1 VRGPSIATGY
11 WCQDAA
17 SRAAFQGTW
26 LSTGDVYT
34 FSADGYWTF
43 LGRNNDMIKA
53 GGIWVSPAEVES
65 VLIEHPD
72 VLEAA
77 VVGARDADGLE
88 VAVAFVIA
96 RTGATVDPAAIDEH
110 CRSRMAAFKRPKRL
124 VVVES
129 LPKTATGKIQR
140 FALRNQLAAD

>member
-1 VRGPSIATGY
+1 
-11 WCQDAA
+11 
-17 SRAAFQGTW
+17 
-26 LSTGDVYT
+26 VYT
-34 FSADGYWTF
+34 VSADGYWTF

-77 VVGARDADGLE
+77 VVGARDDDGLE
-88 VAVAFVIA
+88 VTVAFVIA
-96 RTGATVDPAAIDEH
+96 RSGATIDREAIDAH
-110 CRSRMAAFKRPKRL
+110 CRLKMAAFKRPKRL
-124 VVVES
+124 IVVDA

-140 FALRNQLAAD
+140 FALRNQNGTD